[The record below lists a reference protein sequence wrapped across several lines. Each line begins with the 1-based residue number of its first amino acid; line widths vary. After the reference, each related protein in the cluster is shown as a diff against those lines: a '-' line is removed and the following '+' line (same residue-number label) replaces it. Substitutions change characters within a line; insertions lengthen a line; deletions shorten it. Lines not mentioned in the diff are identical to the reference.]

1 MGKKVRICLERQRL
15 GMDENGKPCPAGVCL
30 TLDDEDGEEMTGA
43 SYESLLEQVK
53 IEEVLGLTCL
63 DKLYKPSRL
72 STSKE
77 VSARR

>member
-1 MGKKVRICLERQRL
+1 
-15 GMDENGKPCPAGVCL
+15 MDENGKPCPAGVCL

-63 DKLYKPSRL
+63 DKLYKPADCRL
-72 STSKE
+72 ITPDEYDRKYGE
-77 VSARR
+77 DGEA